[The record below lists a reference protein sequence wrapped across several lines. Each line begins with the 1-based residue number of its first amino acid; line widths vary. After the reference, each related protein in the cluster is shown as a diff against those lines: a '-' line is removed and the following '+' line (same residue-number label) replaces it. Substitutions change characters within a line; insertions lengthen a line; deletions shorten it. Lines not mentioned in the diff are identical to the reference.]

1 MEPLKKIVKN
11 EYFPAAA
18 VLAAVVLFW
27 VIAMFGG
34 LSLLNNNQPPMATL
48 TWMLFVY
55 AAAVLTPLAG
65 VLAAVNLF
73 RRWQRN
79 RQYAHAVAEAW
90 VQEDVAWADEPEA
103 ASEPAVTVLQEPA
116 AEPVAEPAAD
126 AVAAQQPVPQPASV
140 QREQTRPSPRSRP
153 VPKQPAMNHQPAV
166 NHQPAQNHPTKRQ
179 PLKKPAQAKQRKK
192 AA

>member
-1 MEPLKKIVKN
+1 METLKKIVKN
-11 EYFPAAA
+11 QYFPADA

-48 TWMLFVY
+48 TWLLFVY

-65 VLAAVNLF
+65 VVAAVNLV

-79 RQYAHAVAEAW
+79 RQYAQALAEDGMSEELEAAEEAALPDQQQPAAEAPAQPA
-90 VQEDVAWADEPEA
+90 VPA
-103 ASEPAVTVLQEPA
+103 EPAVNV
-116 AEPVAEPAAD
+116 EPVAVPEPSTEPAP
-126 AVAAQQPVPQPASV
+126 VQPQYSRPAS
-140 QREQTRPSPRSRP
+140 QSRP
-153 VPKQPAMNHQPAV
+153 AA
-166 NHQPAQNHPTKRQ
+166 Q
-179 PLKKPAQAKQRKK
+179 PLKKPAQTKQRKK